1 MSNTPGTVDD
11 ATATTALFLMISAFR
26 NFSTAERNLRAGNWK
41 NGLASADANGL
52 TGRTLAILGLGGIGY
67 RMAELVQT
75 FPMRIIYHSRHPVA
89 KAPSSWEYFGPE
101 RMDDF
106 LANTDVLSI
115 HIPLNDETRGMV
127 GEEMIRKLKRGAIIV
142 NTARGKVIDEEA
154 MIRALE
160 DRHVRGSNTPGC
172 RNFSLQKQLGAVGLD
187 VFATEPSVDPRL
199 IALPNAA
206 LLPHVGTLAQD
217 CMLEMEVRALIN
229 IQDYLEKGVGRD
241 IVPELEV

>member
-1 MSNTPGTVDD
+1 
-11 ATATTALFLMISAFR
+11 MIAAFR
-26 NFSTAERNLRAGNWK
+26 NFSMAERNLRAGHWK

-75 FPMRIIYHSRHPVA
+75 FPMRIIYHSRHPVS
-89 KAPSSWEYFGPE
+89 KAPPSWEYFGPE
-101 RMDDF
+101 SMDAF
-106 LANTDVLSI
+106 LAMADVLSI
-115 HIPLNDETRGMV
+115 HVPLNDETKGMV
-127 GEEMIRKLKRGAIIV
+127 DEKMIRKLKKGSIIV

-154 MIRALE
+154 MIRALD
-160 DRHVRGSNTPGC
+160 DRHVRGSDTSGR
-172 RNFSLQKQLGAVGLD
+172 RNFSLRRCDSQLGAVGLD

-199 IALPNAA
+199 ISLPNAT

-217 CMLEMEVRALIN
+217 CMLEMEVRALTN

-241 IVPELEV
+241 IVPELIDF